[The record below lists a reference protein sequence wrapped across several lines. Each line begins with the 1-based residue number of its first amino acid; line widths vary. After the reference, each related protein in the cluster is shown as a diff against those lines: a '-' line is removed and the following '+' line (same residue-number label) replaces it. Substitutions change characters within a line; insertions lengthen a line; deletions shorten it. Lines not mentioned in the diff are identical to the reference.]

1 MICTPCMLRIL
12 LLSICSGL
20 ERWYD
25 RWWCVHHACKKNVF
39 KDLYWICNIFIEIID
54 NKKLEEGDEVDDDV
68 YTLHVKRLAIKYL

>member
-1 MICTPCMLRIL
+1 MTDDDVYIMH
-12 LLSICSGL
+12 
-20 ERWYD
+20 
-25 RWWCVHHACKKNVF
+25 VKKNVF